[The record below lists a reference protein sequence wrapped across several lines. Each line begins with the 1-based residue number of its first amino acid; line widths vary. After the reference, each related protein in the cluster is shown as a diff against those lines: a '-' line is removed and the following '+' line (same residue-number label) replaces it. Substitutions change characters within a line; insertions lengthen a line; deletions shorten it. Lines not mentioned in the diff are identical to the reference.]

1 MADFSIGEHFQRWT
15 DKSWETHKEAG
26 NQFFKECKYEDAI
39 SCYSDA
45 FFIASDFERAMP
57 FFVKEVQSHKAAST
71 AMLKFTQIK
80 ALCDQVKKYLSF
92 SWIRY
97 LDKETLLRY
106 PNLAGAIC
114 LANRSLSYMQL
125 YKQRKSASV
134 SDDYNLQYLLKQS
147 KKDADKARKMCPT
160 YTKGH
165 HRYAEAQ
172 KLLGNIEEH
181 NDVQKQLRHF
191 SQLLASGMR
200 SPSSIRSCLDW
211 NW

>member
-1 MADFSIGEHFQRWT
+1 MADFSIGEHFQRRT

-26 NQFFKECKYEDAI
+26 NRFFKECKYEDAI

-114 LANRSLSYMQL
+114 LANRSLSYINFTKSGRVQAFLTTIICNIYLNNQKRMPIRLERCVPRTLKGIIVMQKHRNCWGTL
-125 YKQRKSASV
+125 KSIT
-134 SDDYNLQYLLKQS
+134 
-147 KKDADKARKMCPT
+147 MC
-160 YTKGH
+160 
-165 HRYAEAQ
+165 
-172 KLLGNIEEH
+172 
-181 NDVQKQLRHF
+181 
-191 SQLLASGMR
+191 R
-200 SPSSIRSCLDW
+200 SS
-211 NW
+211 